1 MIRRDEMRELNYQQ
15 FHEVIKKDQLVLVDF
30 YASWC
35 GPCKMMAPIIEELA
49 VQLEDQVTVVKVN
62 VDEEHQLAMEYRVS
76 SIPTLILFKNGSPV
90 EVAIGYRPKDAV
102 LRMVK
107 QRS

>member
-1 MIRRDEMRELNYQQ
+1 MREVNHQQ
-15 FHEVIKKDQLVLVDF
+15 FHEIIEKDQMVLVDF

-49 VQLEDQVTVVKVN
+49 VQLEDKVTVVKVN
-62 VDEEHQLAMEYRVS
+62 VDEEHELAMKYRIS

-90 EVAIGYRPKDAV
+90 EVAVGYRPKDAV
-102 LRMVK
+102 LRMI
-107 QRS
+107 QQHS

>member
-1 MIRRDEMRELNYQQ
+1 MKDLNYQE
-15 FHEVIKKDQLVLVDF
+15 FHEVIKNKPLVLVDF

-62 VDEEHQLAMEYRVS
+62 VDEENQLAMEYRVT
-76 SIPTLILFKNGSPV
+76 SIPTLIIFKNGAPV
-90 EVAIGYRPKDAV
+90 EVAVGYRPKDAV
-102 LRMVK
+102 LRMIN
-107 QRS
+107 QHS